1 VVKKNKSGSEENE
14 SPLKKLREEAGL
26 SQQELATRIGVA
38 VATISRWERGA
49 PAMLTVPQMKALCK
63 VFGKSIEELPDEF
76 GPPKRS
82 PEGSEGSD
90 AIVVLPEVHYAQS

>member
-1 VVKKNKSGSEENE
+1 MVKKNKSGSEENE

-76 GPPKRS
+76 GPPKRE
-82 PEGSEGSD
+82 PEGQG
-90 AIVVLPEVHYAQS
+90 

>member
-1 VVKKNKSGSEENE
+1 MTKKNTSGSQESE

-26 SQQELATRIGVA
+26 SQEGLARIIGVA
-38 VATISRWERGA
+38 SATISRWERGS

-76 GPPKRS
+76 GPQKRS
-82 PEGSEGSD
+82 PEGE
-90 AIVVLPEVHYAQS
+90 

>member
-1 VVKKNKSGSEENE
+1 MVKKNKSGSEENE
-14 SPLKKLREEAGL
+14 SPLKRLREEAGL

-49 PAMLTVPQMKALCK
+49 PAMLTVPQMKALCR

-76 GPPKRS
+76 GPQKRLV
-82 PEGSEGSD
+82 EGEG
-90 AIVVLPEVHYAQS
+90 

>member
-1 VVKKNKSGSEENE
+1 MVKKKSDSEEHE

-63 VFGKSIEELPDEF
+63 VYGKSIEELPDEF
-76 GPPKRS
+76 GTPKR
-82 PEGSEGSD
+82 
-90 AIVVLPEVHYAQS
+90 

>member
-1 VVKKNKSGSEENE
+1 MVKKNKSGSEENE

-76 GPPKRS
+76 GVPKRS
-82 PEGSEGSD
+82 PEGEG
-90 AIVVLPEVHYAQS
+90 

>member
-1 VVKKNKSGSEENE
+1 MVKKKSGSEDNE

-63 VFGKSIEELPDEF
+63 VFDRSIEELPDEF
-76 GPPKRS
+76 GVPKRS
-82 PEGSEGSD
+82 PEGE
-90 AIVVLPEVHYAQS
+90 

>member
-1 VVKKNKSGSEENE
+1 MVKKKSSSEDNE

-49 PAMLTVPQMKALCK
+49 PAMLTVPQMKALCQ
-63 VFGKSIEELPDEF
+63 VFGRSIEELPDEF

-82 PEGSEGSD
+82 AEGE
-90 AIVVLPEVHYAQS
+90 

>member
-1 VVKKNKSGSEENE
+1 MVKKNNSNLEENQ
-14 SPLKKLREEAGL
+14 SPLKKLREEARL

-49 PAMLTVPQMKALCK
+49 PAMLTVPQMKALCQ

-82 PEGSEGSD
+82 TT
-90 AIVVLPEVHYAQS
+90 

>member
-1 VVKKNKSGSEENE
+1 MVKKNKSDSQENE

-49 PAMLTVPQMKALCK
+49 PAMLTVPQMKAMCR

-76 GPPKRS
+76 GPAKRS
-82 PEGSEGSD
+82 RESD
-90 AIVVLPEVHYAQS
+90 

>member
-1 VVKKNKSGSEENE
+1 MVKKNKSGSEENA
-14 SPLKKLREEAGL
+14 SPLKRLREEAGL

-63 VFGKSIEELPDEF
+63 ILGKSIEELPDEF
-76 GPPKRS
+76 GPQKRS
-82 PEGSEGSD
+82 VEGEG
-90 AIVVLPEVHYAQS
+90 

>member
-1 VVKKNKSGSEENE
+1 VVKKKSSSEDNE

-49 PAMLTVPQMKALCK
+49 PAMLTVPQMKALCQ
-63 VFGKSIEELPDEF
+63 VFGRSIEELPDEF

-82 PEGSEGSD
+82 PEGE
-90 AIVVLPEVHYAQS
+90 

>member
-1 VVKKNKSGSEENE
+1 MVKKNKSDSQENE

-49 PAMLTVPQMKALCK
+49 PAMLTVPQMKAMCR

-82 PEGSEGSD
+82 PESD
-90 AIVVLPEVHYAQS
+90 

>member
-1 VVKKNKSGSEENE
+1 VVKKNNSNSEENQ

-49 PAMLTVPQMKALCK
+49 PAMLTVPQMKALCQ

-76 GPPKRS
+76 GTKKRS
-82 PEGSEGSD
+82 SEGD
-90 AIVVLPEVHYAQS
+90 